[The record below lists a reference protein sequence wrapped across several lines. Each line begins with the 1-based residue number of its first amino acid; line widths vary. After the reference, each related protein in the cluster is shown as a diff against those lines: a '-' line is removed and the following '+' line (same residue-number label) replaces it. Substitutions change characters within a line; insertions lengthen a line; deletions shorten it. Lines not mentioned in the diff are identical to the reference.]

1 MEGPASYVAAW
12 LAPYLGAALV
22 LLLHPVKGRAK
33 GIVGVLSIF
42 TAAVYSTLIAVKSL
56 GTGEPLEHS
65 FTWVPSLNVTI
76 GYYADT
82 LSTIMALVV
91 SWLSFLIA
99 VYSLEYMGEDPGQT
113 RYWFFFSFFVGS
125 MQLLVLSDNLI
136 AMFIGWEGTG
146 LASYALIGHWFT
158 DEEDKCVGDPGRT
171 ALGIPMCFTPSHAGL
186 RALVFTRLGD
196 VGLLVGTA
204 AIHILL
210 GTTSFHA
217 MVAHADVWA
226 GGLFAKG
233 LLSAFLAFFIL
244 GAMAKSAQFPFHE
257 WLVTAM
263 TGPTSVSALIHAA
276 TMVKAGVY
284 FLLRFT
290 PIFVAAAH
298 VVRETM
304 GLAAYNTFIH
314 FFGWVA
320 LIGGFTAFMMATMAV
335 VARELKLVLAFSTAS
350 QLGYMFLGTAAG
362 GMMGEGPLAVFA
374 GLSHLVSHA
383 VFKAALFLVAGAVIH
398 AVHSRFMDDM
408 GGLARFMKWSALS
421 MLLAGLSLSGIPP
434 FAGFWTKDTV
444 LDVAHEAGATIPWL
458 LGVITAL
465 LTAAYTFRM
474 IIMVFY
480 YKPSHHVEEHG
491 EHIHE
496 AHPLML
502 LPYLT
507 LAVLSLLIG
516 LAWPW
521 IEDGLV
527 KLIPEATLA
536 LEGESLHVAIN
547 APLMAMSVTLALL
560 GLGISVYIYQARLM
574 RPYDYVAEKPW
585 LAKLHGFLYDRW
597 YLNSIY
603 YWVFVRGGAALAR
616 TLYRY
621 VNNLVVDSFYHR
633 FLPWFFM
640 SSAKGLYATSERAID
655 VGFHVKLVDGTLAAA
670 RNVRRLQTGVL
681 NHYVLTMWLGL
692 ATLILI
698 VIWYVGWIV

>member
-12 LAPYLGAALV
+12 LAPYVGAALV
-22 LLLHPVKGRAK
+22 LLLHPVKGRVK
-33 GIVGVLSIF
+33 GLAGVLSIF
-42 TAAVYSTLIAVKSL
+42 TAAIYSTLIALKTL
-56 GTGEPLEHS
+56 THGEILEHS

-99 VYSLEYMGEDPGQT
+99 VYSLEYMGGDPGQT

-158 DEEDKCVGDPGRT
+158 DEEERCVGDPGRK
-171 ALGIPMCFTPSHAGL
+171 ALGISMCFPPSHAGL

-196 VGLLVGTA
+196 VGLLIGTA
-204 AIHILL
+204 AIHYLL

-217 MVAHADVWA
+217 MVAHPEVWA
-226 GGLFAKG
+226 GGLYTRGILA
-233 LLSAFLAFFIL
+233 AFLAFFIL

-290 PIFVAAAH
+290 PIFVVASH
-298 VVRETM
+298 VVRDTM
-304 GLAAYNTFIH
+304 GIAAYNTFIH

-320 LIGGFTAFMMATMAV
+320 LIGGFTAFMMATMAI

-350 QLGYMFLGTAAG
+350 QLGYMFLGIAAG

-383 VFKAALFLVAGAVIH
+383 VFKAALFLIAGAVIH

-408 GGLARFMKWSALS
+408 GGLAKYMKWSAIS

-434 FAGFWTKDTV
+434 FAGFWSKDTI

-480 YKPSHHVEEHG
+480 YKPSHRVQEHA
-491 EHIHE
+491 EHLHE

-507 LAVLSLLIG
+507 LALLSLIIG

-521 IEDGLV
+521 IQDRLET
-527 KLIPEATLA
+527 LIPGATLA
-536 LEGESLHVAIN
+536 MHGEALHISMSLSLTSISVA
-547 APLMAMSVTLALL
+547 LALT
-560 GLGISVYIYQARLM
+560 GLGIAVYLYQAKLM
-574 RPYDYVAEKPW
+574 RPYDYVVKSPSLTW
-585 LAKLHGFLYDRW
+585 LHKFLYDRW

-603 YWVFVRGGAALAR
+603 YWIFVKGGRALADV
-616 TLYRY
+616 TYKY
-621 VNNLVVDSFYHR
+621 VNNALVDSFYHR
-633 FLPWFFM
+633 FMPWFFM
-640 SSAKGLYATSERAID
+640 SSARGLYATAEKAID
-655 VGFHVKLVDGTLAAA
+655 VGFHVKLVNGTLSVS
-670 RNVRRLQTGVL
+670 RRVRRLQTGVL

-692 ATLILI
+692 VVLLLI
-698 VIWYVGWIV
+698 VIWYVGWII